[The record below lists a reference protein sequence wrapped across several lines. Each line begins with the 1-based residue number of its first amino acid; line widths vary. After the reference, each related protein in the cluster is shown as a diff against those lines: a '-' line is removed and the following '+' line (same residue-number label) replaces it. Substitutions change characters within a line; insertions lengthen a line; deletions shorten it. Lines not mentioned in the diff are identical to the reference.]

1 MIKISKLCFSDKQS
15 ENMKWLE
22 KYARRTIKNM
32 LKENINEHVGYR
44 YWISIDKKRNLIYVY
59 DKKKGKRYVF
69 LG

>member
-1 MIKISKLCFSDKQS
+1 
-15 ENMKWLE
+15 MKWLE